1 MRLLSTCCLLSVQG
15 SRQNLTVQQATRVLC
30 NVPAYL
36 QYMHETRIESSP
48 NKLVEGVWDGLR
60 DRYVLGALRARS
72 FVDVAFTTP
81 LIFFTH
87 SDHVSQLR
95 SL

>member
-1 MRLLSTCCLLSVQG
+1 M
-15 SRQNLTVQQATRVLC
+15 
-30 NVPAYL
+30 YL
-36 QYMHETRIESSP
+36 DETRIEAVP

-81 LIFFTH
+81 SWYVI
-87 SDHVSQLR
+87 QPNGR
-95 SL
+95 S

>member
-1 MRLLSTCCLLSVQG
+1 MLR
-15 SRQNLTVQQATRVLC
+15 

-36 QYMHETRIESSP
+36 QYLHETRIESVP

-81 LIFFTH
+81 LIFFTY
-87 SDHVSQLR
+87 SDHVQYNQPSKHVLSKELDVTLFSPCR
-95 SL
+95 

>member
-1 MRLLSTCCLLSVQG
+1 M
-15 SRQNLTVQQATRVLC
+15 QQATRVLR

-36 QYMHETRIESSP
+36 QYMHETRIESNP
-48 NKLVEGVWDGLR
+48 NKLVEGVWGGLR

-87 SDHVSQLR
+87 SDHVSQRRPLKA
-95 SL
+95 SLPRELPLTRPPPCR